1 MHENTDAPTAG
12 AAAPTAG
19 ADALTVGVD
28 IGGTKIAAGVVDAA
42 GRILAH
48 AYRTTDPREPE
59 QIESAVADAVAELR
73 AQYPQVGAVG
83 AAAAGFVGPDR
94 TTVLFAPN
102 IAWRNHPL
110 GNRLAERTG
119 LPVVIENDANAA
131 AWAEYRFG
139 HGRGTRDMVMLTL
152 GTGLGGAVIADGRL
166 IRGSF
171 GAAAELGHMKIVPDG
186 HFCGCG
192 QEGCWEAYSSGT
204 ALAKLARSVATTDP
218 DGARAMLK
226 VADGEPLSGAH
237 VTAAARQGDPVAT
250 RLLWRFGHYL
260 GVGVATLAAVVDPQ
274 VVVVGGGI
282 AAAAGDL
289 VLPAAR
295 EGFLG
300 KLSGRGFRGELRIVT
315 AELANDA
322 GIIGAAD
329 SARTPA
335 PGAADAPGTPDAA
348 DAVGSPVAAAVPA

>member
-1 MHENTDAPTAG
+1 MS
-12 AAAPTAG
+12 
-19 ADALTVGVD
+19 LTIGVD
-28 IGGTKIAAGVVDAA
+28 IGGTKIAAGVVDETGKLWARSLRA
-42 GRILAH
+42 
-48 AYRTTDPREPE
+48 TDPSDPG
-59 QIESAVADAVAELR
+59 QIEIGVADAVAELV
-73 AQYPQVGAVG
+73 AQYPNVTAVG

-94 TTVLFAPN
+94 DTMLFAPN

-110 GNRLAERTG
+110 GSRLSDRIG

-139 HGRGTRDMVMLTL
+139 NGQGTQDMVMLTL
-152 GTGLGGAVIADGRL
+152 GTGLGGAVIAGGHL
-166 IRGSF
+166 IRGAF

-186 HFCGCG
+186 HYCGCG

-204 ALAKLARSVATTDP
+204 ALAKLAQSVAVTDP
-218 DGARAMLK
+218 EGARPML
-226 VADGEPLSGAH
+226 AIAEGEQLSGAH
-237 VTAAARQGDPVAT
+237 VTAAARQGDVVAK
-250 RLLWRFGHYL
+250 RMLWRFGWYL
-260 GVGVATLAAVVDPQ
+260 GVGIATLAAVVDPE

-289 VLPAAR
+289 ILPAAK

-300 KLSGRGFRGELRIVT
+300 KLSGRGFRGELHILT
-315 AELANDA
+315 AHLANDA

-335 PGAADAPGTPDAA
+335 HTP
-348 DAVGSPVAAAVPA
+348 VPA